1 MLNCVCVFVCLCVC
15 VCGVGRCV
23 GVVGCVHSLPSPTS
37 PRGMGGNGREC
48 QPKKPAERIRCEE
61 IDCFPTKKIER
72 MFFVRILGS
81 CYCEGQRL
89 AASCVDS
96 PSVDPQ
102 GGGPHPQGGEPDAC
116 TFRRLT
122 HLGCLAWLPHS
133 RDPIAM
139 QASGIR

>member
-1 MLNCVCVFVCLCVC
+1 MLNCVCVC
-15 VCGVGRCV
+15 VCGWGGNCVWCV
-23 GVVGCVHSLPSPTS
+23 GVCVSIPSHP
-37 PRGMGGNGREC
+37 PHPPAGWEEMGGNVS
-48 QPKKPAERIRCEE
+48 PKNQQSEFIVNKYI
-61 IDCFPTKKIER
+61 ISQKKKQKIV
-72 MFFVRILGS
+72 FVRILGS

-96 PSVDPQ
+96 PLVDPQ

-122 HLGCLAWLPHS
+122 HLGCLVWLPRS